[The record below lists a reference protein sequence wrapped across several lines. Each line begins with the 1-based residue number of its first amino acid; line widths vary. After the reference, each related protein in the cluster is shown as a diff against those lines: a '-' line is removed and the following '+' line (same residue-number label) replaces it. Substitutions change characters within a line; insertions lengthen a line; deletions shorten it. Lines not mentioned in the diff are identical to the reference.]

1 MMGRDVEMMD
11 DRKIRDRA
19 DVCVSGCQAD
29 LCGGGRHSCGS
40 CCGCRERCQVA
51 RVEEQLGHPLI
62 RLAAAERVYAIDVH
76 RFDRQ
81 HDDQHVMGELVQAAA
96 CYALAA
102 MPGTAAAVRHARL
115 WPWGTSENG
124 LSGFKP
130 KTEQENLARAVAL
143 LMAEWDRLERD
154 RLMVEAM
161 DHPVLPPRA
170 LCDGD
175 QEIWFAGSGW
185 WVQVFERDNPAD
197 GYRAR
202 VCVDGP
208 SPIVGAGN
216 GVSERAAVFEALQDA
231 EVPDAERLASHWPE
245 IPASRSSGLG
255 HVEVVVDPVE
265 PTEVGRRAR
274 VATLL
279 VDGMPKATGRGAT
292 VEQAKG
298 QALLNAGI
306 GFLQPGGPEKPG
318 RVPEWVKDLPAPDPQ
333 QAMSRG
339 WHPDQAVVETGP
351 VEVTV
356 DWVERHPREGWTAMV
371 SPGPSGSGA
380 VRMTGRDRRVTLI
393 EALKAAGL
401 SNAVELAD
409 AWLDANPES
418 QPAEAEEP
426 QETRTAVDLGGDPD
440 GDIEGYDGPLGR
452 PGGYCHGSQPWH
464 PYGTVAGCCAF
475 GGRCSYDGQPE
486 HARGSKPDCLACAT
500 TFDESGRPKR

>member
-40 CCGCRERCQVA
+40 CCGCQERCQVT

-62 RLAAAERVYAIDVH
+62 RLAAAERVYAIDIH

-81 HDDQHVMGELVQAAA
+81 HDDQHSHGELARAAA
-96 CYALAA
+96 AYALSAGGFPLAA
-102 MPGTAAAVRHARL
+102 DA
-115 WPWGTSENG
+115 WPWDEI
-124 LSGFKP
+124 GFKP
-130 KTEQENLARAVAL
+130 KLVVEDLARAVQF

-216 GVSERAAVFEALQDA
+216 GQSERAAVFEALQDA

-245 IPASRSSGLG
+245 IPASRGSGLG

-265 PTEVGRRAR
+265 PTEVGRQVR

-356 DWVERHPREGWTAMV
+356 DWVELRPTEGWTAMV
-371 SPGPSGSGA
+371 SPGPSGPSGSGA
-380 VRMTGRDRRVTLI
+380 VTMTGNTRRLALI
-393 EALKAAGL
+393 EALQAAGL

-409 AWLDANPES
+409 AWLFANPL
-418 QPAEAEEP
+418 PALQEP
-426 QETRTAVDLGGDPD
+426 QGTRAGLDLGDDPD

-452 PGGYCHGSQPWH
+452 PGGYCHGSEPWH
-464 PYGTVAGCCAF
+464 PYGT
-475 GGRCSYDGQPE
+475 Q
-486 HARGSKPDCLACAT
+486 PDCPAC
-500 TFDESGRPKR
+500 GRSAAARDGS